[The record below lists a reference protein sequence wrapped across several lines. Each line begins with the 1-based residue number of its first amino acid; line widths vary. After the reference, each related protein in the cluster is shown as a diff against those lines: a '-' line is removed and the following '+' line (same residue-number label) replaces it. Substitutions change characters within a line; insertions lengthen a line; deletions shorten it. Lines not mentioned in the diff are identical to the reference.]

1 MHIVWVLKS
10 YWDTISDR
18 ATWVEMSHA
27 LEARG
32 HRVTVITGYRA
43 RRDPHGLTDVIFVP
57 SLKAPYLNQ
66 ITQAISAAGALGRL
80 LRRRQP
86 DVVIVDAQAWLSALP
101 YAALARLSRRLP
113 RFVLDVRT
121 VPVDLRGLKGRVI
134 DAVFWAGLRTANRYY
149 NGASAITPYMA
160 QTLRTRYGITLPLG
174 IWSSAVSLAAFDPAA
189 VAPQKVA
196 SLRAQFR
203 VADGDMLLLY
213 HGSYGVYRGLVNLI
227 QAMVEVRATLP
238 GAVLVLL
245 GSGRVADDLQR
256 LIVRLGL
263 RGAVVLHPPV
273 PHDQT
278 PAYIAA
284 ADLGVLPFPRLRWWR
299 VSSPLKLMEYMAMGT
314 PVVVTEIEAHR
325 DVLGRSPAAFFAPD
339 GRPSS
344 LAAAIIRAAG
354 RGADLPQLGLELR
367 ELAASRYQWRQQA
380 AALEELLL
388 RITLAVSWSSALAD

>member
-57 SLKAPYLNQ
+57 SLKVPYLNQ

-101 YAALARLSRRLP
+101 YAALARLSRRRP

-134 DAVFWAGLRTANRYY
+134 DAVFWAGLRTANCYY

-174 IWSSAVSLAAFDPAA
+174 IWSSAVSLATFDPAA

-273 PHDQT
+273 PHDQV

-299 VSSPLKLMEYMAMGT
+299 VRPLSSRPTAAPPAWQRRSSGPPAVGPICLNSAWSYANWPPHATNGASRQPHWKSCCSASRLPCPGN
-314 PVVVTEIEAHR
+314 PIWPIEA
-325 DVLGRSPAAFFAPD
+325 SFALMGD
-339 GRPSS
+339 
-344 LAAAIIRAAG
+344 
-354 RGADLPQLGLELR
+354 
-367 ELAASRYQWRQQA
+367 SR
-380 AALEELLL
+380 
-388 RITLAVSWSSALAD
+388 